1 MQKTS
6 HYIYIIFFL
15 FSFKALFGQEVSLK
29 LSSDN
34 NTEMIILS
42 KIDYKEKH
50 KDTISLYLEIDKVSN
65 YLKNTGYFLNVIH
78 KVKKQYKDYI
88 AYFSLNNKIENVVI
102 NIDSKLEV
110 HFEKSK
116 IKKGKVVIPIDKLQF
131 TLSKIS
137 RELDKAGKSFS
148 KVQLKNIL
156 IKNKN
161 MLADLEIYQSKKR
174 TINNVIIKGYKNFPK
189 SYIKNYFNLKNNT
202 IFNQKITKEISEG
215 SKILEFITEI
225 KPPEILFTKD
235 STSIYIYLKKEQNNS
250 FDGLVNF
257 TSKEDG
263 GILFNGNIDLRLN
276 NILDKGEK
284 FSLLWNSIG
293 NERQEFKLSTEMPYI
308 FVSKFSPQ
316 LSFSIYKQDSTF
328 INTKFDSKIFYT
340 INPKAKLA
348 ITYNSENSEN
358 LKQSINNNNNNNNN
372 NIETF
377 NNNFLGL
384 QFQYNLYN
392 KNLFTN
398 NKLYLELE
406 PSIGKRKI
414 RDISSNQYKMEASIS
429 FNWNLNRRSSMFI
442 KNKTGYLNSDTYIF
456 NELFRIGGANT
467 IRGFNEQ
474 SIFTS
479 SYSFFNLEY
488 RYLTSEKSYL
498 YSITDIGH
506 AKLNNGNEYLLGIGL
521 GYLFTTKKSQIN
533 ISTSLGK
540 NNTQSFDYNNIKLII
555 NWKNYF

>member
-1 MQKTS
+1 MQKPS
-6 HYIYIIFFL
+6 HYIYILFFL
-15 FSFKALFGQEVSLK
+15 FPFEALFGQEVSLK
-29 LSSDN
+29 LSSVKD
-34 NTEMIILS
+34 TEVIILS

-50 KDTISLYLEIDKVSN
+50 KDSLSLYLEIDKVSN
-65 YLKNTGYFLNVIH
+65 YLKNIGYFLNVIR
-78 KVKKQYKDYI
+78 KVRKENKNYI

-102 NIDSKLEV
+102 NIDSKLEI

-116 IKKGKVVIPIDKLQF
+116 IKKGKVTIPIDQLQF
-131 TLSKIS
+131 TLSEIARK
-137 RELDKAGKSFS
+137 LDKEGKSFS

-156 IKNKN
+156 IKNKS
-161 MLADLEIYQSKKR
+161 MFADLQIYQSKKR
-174 TINNVIIKGYKNFPK
+174 IINNVIVKGYKNFPK
-189 SYIKNYFNLKNNT
+189 SYIKNYFNIKNNT
-202 IFNQKITKEISEG
+202 VFNQQKIKEISEG
-215 SKILEFITEI
+215 SKVLEFITEI

-284 FSLLWNSIG
+284 FSLFWNSIAK
-293 NERQEFKLSTEMPYI
+293 ERQEFKLSTQIPYI
-308 FVSKFSPQ
+308 FFSKFSPQ

-328 INTKFDSKIFYT
+328 INTKFASKIFYN
-340 INPKAKLA
+340 INTKTKLA
-348 ITYNSENSEN
+348 ITYNSESSEN
-358 LKQSINNNNNNNNN
+358 LKQDINN

-377 NNNFLGL
+377 SNQFLGL
-384 QFQYNLYN
+384 KLQYNLSN
-392 KNLFTN
+392 KNVFINNQLF
-398 NKLYLELE
+398 LELE
-406 PSIGKRKI
+406 PSIGKRKTE
-414 RDISSNQYKMEASIS
+414 DSSSNQYKMEATIY
-429 FNWNLNRRSSMFI
+429 FNWSLNPRSSLFI
-442 KNKTGYLNSDTYIF
+442 KNKTGYLNSDNYIY
-456 NELFRIGGANT
+456 NELFRIGGANS

-479 SYSFFNLEY
+479 SYSYLNLEY

-498 YSITDIGH
+498 YSITDVGQ
-506 AKLNNGNEYLLGIGL
+506 AKLNNGNKYLLGVGF

-533 ISTSLGK
+533 LSTSLGK

>member
-6 HYIYIIFFL
+6 QYIYIIFFL
-15 FSFKALFGQEVSLK
+15 FSFEALFGQEVSLK
-29 LSSDN
+29 LSSEN

-50 KDTISLYLEIDKVSN
+50 KDTLSLYLEIDKVSN
-65 YLKNTGYFLNVIH
+65 YLKNIGYFLNVIH
-78 KVKKQYKDYI
+78 KVKKENKDYI

-102 NIDSKLEV
+102 NIDSKLEI

-116 IKKGKVVIPIDKLQF
+116 IKKGKVTIPIDKLEF

-137 RELDKAGKSFS
+137 RKLDKEGKSFS

-161 MLADLEIYQSKKR
+161 MFADLQIYQSKKR

-189 SYIKNYFNLKNNT
+189 SYIKNYFNIKNNT
-202 IFNQKITKEISEG
+202 VFNQQKIKEISEG
-215 SKILEFITEI
+215 SQGLKFVTEI
-225 KPPEILFTKD
+225 KPPEVLFTKD

-250 FDGLVNF
+250 FDGLINF
-257 TSKEDG
+257 TTKEDG
-263 GILFNGNIDLRLN
+263 GILFNGNIDLKLN
-276 NILDKGEK
+276 NILNKGEK
-284 FSLLWNSIG
+284 FSLFWNSIAE
-293 NERQEFKLSTEMPYI
+293 ERQEFKLSTQIPYI

-328 INTKFDSKIFYT
+328 INTKFDSKIFYN

-348 ITYNSENSEN
+348 ITYNSESSES
-358 LKQSINNNNNNNNN
+358 LKQDINNN

-377 NNNFLGL
+377 SNHFLGL
-384 QFQYNLYN
+384 QLQYNLPN
-392 KNLFTN
+392 KKFFDN
-398 NKLYLELE
+398 NQLYLELE

-442 KNKTGYLNSDTYIF
+442 KNKTGYLNSDTYIY

-479 SYSFFNLEY
+479 SYSFFNIEY
-488 RYLTSEKSYL
+488 RFHTATDAFL
-498 YSITDIGH
+498 YSITDFALISTTNHKEKLIG
-506 AKLNNGNEYLLGIGL
+506 LGI
-521 GYLFTTKKSQIN
+521 GYLFTSKNAQIN
-533 ISTSLGK
+533 ISTAVGSSPSTQLNFK
-540 NNTQSFDYNNIKLII
+540 NTQFFV
-555 NWKNYF
+555 NWVNFF

>member
-15 FSFKALFGQEVSLK
+15 FSFEALFGQEVSLK
-29 LSSDN
+29 ISSEN

-50 KDTISLYLEIDKVSN
+50 KDTISLYLEIAKVSS
-65 YLKNTGYFLNVIH
+65 YLKDIGYFMSVVRKI
-78 KVKKQYKDYI
+78 KKEDKDYI
-88 AYFSLNNKIENVVI
+88 AYFSLNNKVENAVI
-102 NIDSKLEV
+102 NIDSNSEIY
-110 HFEKSK
+110 FEKTK
-116 IKKGKVVIPIDKLQF
+116 IKKGKIVIPIYKLEF
-131 TLSKIS
+131 TLSNIS
-137 RELDKAGKSFS
+137 KKLDKEGKSFS
-148 KVQLKNIL
+148 KVHLKNIL
-156 IKNKN
+156 IKDNE
-161 MLADLEIYQSKKR
+161 LFADLEINQSKER
-174 TINNVIIKGYKNFPK
+174 TINNIIVKGYKNFPK
-189 SYIKNYFNLKNNT
+189 SYIKNYFNIKNNT
-202 IFNQKITKEISEG
+202 VFNQQKIKEISED

-225 KPPEILFTKD
+225 KPPEILFSKD

-250 FDGLVNF
+250 FDGLMNF

-263 GILFNGNIDLRLN
+263 GISFNGNVDLRLN
-276 NILDKGEK
+276 NILNKGEK
-284 FSLLWNSIG
+284 FSLFWNSIAE
-293 NERQEFKLSTEMPYI
+293 ERQEFKLSTKIPYI
-308 FVSKFSPQ
+308 FFSKFSPQ

-328 INTKFDSKIFYT
+328 INTKFDSKLFYN
-340 INPKAKLA
+340 INTKTKLA
-348 ITYNSENSEN
+348 ITYNSESSEN
-358 LKQSINNNNNNNNN
+358 LKQDINNN

-377 NNNFLGL
+377 SNHFLGL
-384 QFQYNLYN
+384 QFQYNLPN
-392 KNLFTN
+392 KKFFDSNQ
-398 NKLYLELE
+398 LYLELE

-414 RDISSNQYKMEASIS
+414 RDSSSSQYKIEASIS
-429 FNWNLNRRSSMFI
+429 FNWILKRRSSMFI
-442 KNKTGYLNSDTYIF
+442 KNKTGYLNSDTYIY

-479 SYSFFNLEY
+479 SYSFFNIEY

-506 AKLNNGNEYLLGIGL
+506 AKLNNGNKNILGIGL

-533 ISTSLGK
+533 LSTSLGK
-540 NNTQSFDYNNIKLII
+540 INTQSFDYNNIKLII

>member
-1 MQKTS
+1 
-6 HYIYIIFFL
+6 
-15 FSFKALFGQEVSLK
+15 
-29 LSSDN
+29 
-34 NTEMIILS
+34 
-42 KIDYKEKH
+42 
-50 KDTISLYLEIDKVSN
+50 
-65 YLKNTGYFLNVIH
+65 
-78 KVKKQYKDYI
+78 
-88 AYFSLNNKIENVVI
+88 LNNKIENVVI
-102 NIDSKLEV
+102 NIDSKLEI

-116 IKKGKVVIPIDKLQF
+116 IKKGKVTIPIDQLQF

-137 RELDKAGKSFS
+137 KKLDKEGKSFS

-161 MLADLEIYQSKKR
+161 MFADLQIYQSKKR
-174 TINNVIIKGYKNFPK
+174 TINNVIVKGYKNFPK
-189 SYIKNYFNLKNNT
+189 SYIKNYFNIKNNT
-202 IFNQKITKEISEG
+202 VFNQQKIKEISED

-250 FDGLVNF
+250 FDGLINF

-263 GILFNGNIDLRLN
+263 GISFNGNIDLRLN

-284 FSLLWNSIG
+284 FSLFWNSIAK
-293 NERQEFKLSTEMPYI
+293 ERQEFKLSTEIPYI

-328 INTKFDSKIFYT
+328 INTKFDSKIFYN

-358 LKQSINNNNNNNNN
+358 LKQSINNN
-372 NIETF
+372 IETF
-377 NNNFLGL
+377 SNHFLGL
-384 QFQYNLYN
+384 RFQYNLPY
-392 KNLFTN
+392 KKFFDN
-398 NKLYLELE
+398 NQLYLQLE

-429 FNWNLNRRSSMFI
+429 FNWNLKRRSSMFI
-442 KNKTGYLNSDTYIF
+442 KNKTGYLNSDTYIY
-456 NELFRIGGANT
+456 NELFRLGGANT

-479 SYSFFNLEY
+479 SYSFFNIEY

-506 AKLNNGNEYLLGIGL
+506 AKLNNGNKNLLGIGL

-533 ISTSLGK
+533 LSTSLGK
-540 NNTQSFDYNNIKLII
+540 KNTQSFDYKNIKLII